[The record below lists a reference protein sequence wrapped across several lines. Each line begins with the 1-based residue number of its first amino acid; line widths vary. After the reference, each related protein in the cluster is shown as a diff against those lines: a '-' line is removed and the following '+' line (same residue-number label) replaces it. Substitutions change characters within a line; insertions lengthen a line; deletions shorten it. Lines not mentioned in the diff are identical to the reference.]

1 MNTKLSKKTIFTG
14 AIVYNAYIEGL
25 TKGGQTQKA
34 LQIFDKMKRDRCQP
48 TADTYTMIIN
58 LYGKVKI
65 FFSISILFLKKWSY
79 VVFFFKFAS
88 MFLISG

>member
-1 MNTKLSKKTIFTG
+1 MSLLSQCKILKARMNTKLSKKTIFTG

-65 FFSISILFLKKWSY
+65 FFSFPSPFC
-79 VVFFFKFAS
+79 F
-88 MFLISG
+88 